1 MNLTRRLGG
10 RLCGCFPNGL
20 LSERCLSLMTMSQ
33 GIDSRSSTDET
44 VMSLR
49 VFFPVLG
56 MEGTCTITID
66 MTAMLRHE
74 DDDF

>member
-1 MNLTRRLGG
+1 MI
-10 RLCGCFPNGL
+10 
-20 LSERCLSLMTMSQ
+20 MSQ